1 MLREVSEIAN
11 VDKLKFT
18 NEIDTIR
25 NESTR
30 LRQMGVNIIIVLSHS
45 GLDRDKVIA
54 HECGDYVDVII
65 GGHSHSFL
73 YTPSAAAVNVHDIPV
88 GPYPLVLTPK
98 SGRERKVLV
107 VHASA
112 YTKYVG
118 DLRVYFNSAG
128 YVKYYGGNPI
138 YLGNEIVKDPVIDA
152 ELVPWRN
159 EVLRLGERV
168 VGNTSVDLIHIEC
181 RHGECR
187 LGNFVA
193 DALVSANHGVKNVFS
208 AIIHAAGLRS
218 SFHSGSIHYGDIVAA
233 LPFENTLDV
242 LEMRGDVFHEIFEHS
257 VSRSFVE
264 NEFIGIH
271 MLQIAGFKVTF
282 NTTHSVGERV
292 QSLEIKINEKSEYEK
307 VSRNNKLYHVIV
319 PSFLSNGGDGFTML
333 IKSKRKNQQK
343 GLMLDID
350 AIESYI
356 ALKSPIT
363 EEMVADEQQ
372 RIVMLT

>member
-1 MLREVSEIAN
+1 MLREISEIAN

-18 NEIDTIR
+18 NEIDAIR

-45 GLDRDKVIA
+45 GLDRDKIIA
-54 HECGDYVDVII
+54 YECGDYVDVIV

-73 YTPSAAAVNVHDIPV
+73 YTSNAGDVNMRDVPV
-88 GPYPLVLTPK
+88 GPYPLVLIPK
-98 SGRERKVLV
+98 SGRKRKVLV

-112 YTKYVG
+112 FTKYVG
-118 DLRVYFNSAG
+118 DLRVYFNDVG
-128 YVKYYGGNPI
+128 YVKYYAGNPI
-138 YLGNEIVKDPVIDA
+138 YLSSDILKDSMMEA

-159 EVLRLGERV
+159 DVLKLGERII
-168 VGNTSVDLIHIEC
+168 GNTTVDLIHTEC

-193 DALVSANHGVKNVFS
+193 DALVNSFKNVYA
-208 AIIHAAGLRS
+208 AIIQAAGLRN
-218 SFHSGSIHYGDIVAA
+218 SFHCGDIHYGDIVAA
-233 LPFENTLDV
+233 LPFDNTLDV
-242 LEMRGDVFHEIFEHS
+242 LELRGDVLHEIFEHS
-257 VSRSFVE
+257 VSRSYVDD
-264 NEFIGIH
+264 EFIGIH
-271 MLQIAGFKVTF
+271 MLQISGFKVTF

-292 QSLEIKINEKSEYEK
+292 QSLAIKINEKCEYEN
-307 VSRNNKLYHVIV
+307 VSRKKLYHVIV
-319 PSFLSNGGDGFTML
+319 PSFLSNGGDGFTMM

-343 GLMLDID
+343 RLMLDID

-363 EEMVADEQQ
+363 ETMVEDDEK